1 MRAMRLRHLV
11 AVAAAIV
18 LAACGTVPSTGAAG
32 SIKVGAVFPLSDSQA
47 PLAKQEYAG
56 VEIARQFVNA
66 DGGIRGVP
74 ITLITKDITSTDQA
88 QSRVQELKQAGVQSI
103 IGAYSSSLSMPISA
117 AAQSQGILYWEAGA
131 VADQLTGRGYPLVFR
146 VGATGSNLGTMSSR
160 FAATVIAPR
169 LNMTPSQLRMV
180 VVHNVDGYPTSVA
193 TAVEKQAQ
201 VEGIPVVGDVQ
212 YDVHVPDWPSV
223 ISQVRATSPN
233 VLVLSSY
240 IQDGVD
246 FRHAMLSSGL
256 HVDAFIG
263 STMAQCVPDFGVM
276 MGADAVGVFA
286 SDRPPGIGFNPGALN
301 QTGQAVYERFSH
313 AYEKQFGT
321 NPTEESLAGFSAAW
335 TLFHY
340 VMPAAQRLDA
350 QSLAAAARSLDLST
364 GTLANGGG
372 VKFAD
377 TGALM
382 GQNMRAASVIWQWQG
397 VEHSVTV
404 YPPVFATGTPA
415 YIPLPR

>member
-1 MRAMRLRHLV
+1 
-11 AVAAAIV
+11 
-18 LAACGTVPSTGAAG
+18 
-32 SIKVGAVFPLSDSQA
+32 
-47 PLAKQEYAG
+47 
-56 VEIARQFVNA
+56 
-66 DGGIRGVP
+66 
-74 ITLITKDITSTDQA
+74 
-88 QSRVQELKQAGVQSI
+88 
-103 IGAYSSSLSMPISA
+103 
-117 AAQSQGILYWEAGA
+117 
-131 VADQLTGRGYPLVFR
+131 
-146 VGATGSNLGTMSSR
+146 
-160 FAATVIAPR
+160 
-169 LNMTPSQLRMV
+169 
-180 VVHNVDGYPTSVA
+180 
-193 TAVEKQAQ
+193 
-201 VEGIPVVGDVQ
+201 
-212 YDVHVPDWPSV
+212 
-223 ISQVRATSPN
+223 
-233 VLVLSSY
+233 
-240 IQDGVD
+240 
-246 FRHAMLSSGL
+246 
-256 HVDAFIG
+256 
-263 STMAQCVPDFGVM
+263 
-276 MGADAVGVFA
+276 
-286 SDRPPGIGFNPGALN
+286 LN